1 MISIDFSDA
10 IDVPASTRLAYTENQ
25 VNLFLK
31 RTLKEKPGQ
40 GLLSGFVVFKA
51 YVRFTPG
58 VCHIGIE
65 QSLFDSY
72 SIFVDTDYKLAV
84 VNDKFVATNIG
95 GSFGRVNVHPVLMDG
110 LNYMFQSFWDAMKR
124 ENQAM
129 QHLQSI
135 DIDKGR
141 VTMVVRGGGK

>member
-1 MISIDFSDA
+1 M
-10 IDVPASTRLAYTENQ
+10 
-25 VNLFLK
+25 
-31 RTLKEKPGQ
+31 
-40 GLLSGFVVFKA
+40 
-51 YVRFTPG
+51 RFTPG